1 MSVIRTEFCPWRFE
15 EPRLFLHNVDVL
27 LKNRGFPIWIVFL
40 LSSFCNIRLVTMY
53 NQGGISYNQAPA
65 TLDDIKALLKDAISC
80 YNNVIKPFSK
90 NSGNFNEKMSLVDR
104 CAWDPEYSRAAG
116 PSDRSAE
123 ARRDQE
129 GRGASMSWYCSL
141 EATENRWTTLFCTR
155 IMSAVWKRPLVT
167 STIL

>member
-53 NQGGISYNQAPA
+53 NQGGISYNQAPM
-65 TLDDIKALLKDAISC
+65 TLDSIKALLKDAISC

-90 NSGNFNEKMSLVDR
+90 NSGNFNEQNVSSWSMCLRPRIFQSCRAKWSLCWSKER
-104 CAWDPEYSRAAG
+104 SRRQRSEYVMVLF
-116 PSDRSAE
+116 
-123 ARRDQE
+123 ARGYWE
-129 GRGASMSWYCSL
+129 
-141 EATENRWTTLFCTR
+141 
-155 IMSAVWKRPLVT
+155 
-167 STIL
+167 